1 MALGAHD
8 LGEYACHC
16 VCFMDSSLTLAE
28 ICVALVVAA
37 HAGVLALRLSVS
49 LFKA

>member
-1 MALGAHD
+1 
-8 LGEYACHC
+8 
-16 VCFMDSSLTLAE
+16 MDSTLTLAE
-28 ICVALVVAA
+28 ICISLVVAA